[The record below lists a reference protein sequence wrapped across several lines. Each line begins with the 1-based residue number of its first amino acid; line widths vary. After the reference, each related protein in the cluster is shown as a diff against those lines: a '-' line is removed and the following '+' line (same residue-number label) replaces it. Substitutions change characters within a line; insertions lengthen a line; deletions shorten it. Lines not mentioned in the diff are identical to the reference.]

1 MFFFLFLVSMRV
13 EPAYDGGQQARYKFN
28 ILLLLHVQVTK
39 KHKAYFYFA
48 LHAFTLKL
56 GRNKRNEKKRMT
68 K

>member
-39 KHKAYFYFA
+39 KA
-48 LHAFTLKL
+48 
-56 GRNKRNEKKRMT
+56 
-68 K
+68 